1 MPNKFNSS
9 NFQTSQFFKGVR
21 RFYIWNEIDF
31 LNAKGKKETSILE
44 TEMKLTLRNLHHH
57 L

>member
-44 TEMKLTLRNLHHH
+44 TETKLTLRNLHHH